1 MRWFTSL
8 VLAFAFVCCLAVPAS
23 ADVFY
28 FSTGEPDGL
37 MAVASHPASTYSGE
51 NEAADDFILNKETLI
66 VGATF
71 YGLLPSDS
79 SQGDIGD
86 VIIEIYRVFPKDSDL
101 DRQIQVPTRV
111 NSPSDVEFDDRKFS
125 EGGLFYEVTVLAPY
139 YQAANSVT
147 DGIFPAPY
155 QTTGGEGPVSGQLVR
170 IDVLFAEPF
179 DLPADHYFFVP
190 QVGLQ
195 TSSDVFRWLSAPFN
209 GADGDLQMWTRNGNI
224 EPDWLRV
231 ATDIVGGD
239 PKFNGAFAL
248 WGESINN

>member
-1 MRWFTSL
+1 MRWFTSIL
-8 VLAFAFVCCLAVPAS
+8 LAFALACSLAFPAS

-37 MAVASHPASTYSGE
+37 MAVASHPAGTYTDE
-51 NEAADDFILNKETLI
+51 NEAADDFILDSETLI
-66 VGATF
+66 IGATF
-71 YGLLPSDS
+71 YGLLPYDS
-79 SQGDIGD
+79 SPADIGD
-86 VIIEIYRVFPKDSDL
+86 VIVEIYRVFPKDSNL

-125 EGGLFYEVTVLAPY
+125 DGRLHYVVTVLDPY
-139 YQAANSVT
+139 DQAANSVT
-147 DGIFPAPY
+147 DGIFPAPD
-155 QTTGGEGPVSGQLVR
+155 QTTGGEGPVAGQLVR
-170 IDVLFAEPF
+170 IDVLFEEPF

-195 TSSDVFRWLSAPFN
+195 ASSDVFRWLSAPFT
-209 GADGDLQMWTRNGNI
+209 GTPGDLQMWTRNANI

-248 WGESINN
+248 YGETIND